1 MFGARSGLRQK
12 LANFLA
18 LALACANRSR
28 TFWRSFRRP
37 PTARV
42 VLIRIPNEP
51 FGIRIPLARKS
62 ARDIEDFRAMAF
74 PRIAKQSCGNR
85 IIRQ

>member
-1 MFGARSGLRQK
+1 
-12 LANFLA
+12 
-18 LALACANRSR
+18 
-28 TFWRSFRRP
+28 
-37 PTARV
+37 
-42 VLIRIPNEP
+42 IRIPNES

-85 IIRQ
+85 MRRWDTKFKGIASWLKWIGRSIFRVCESGAQSKCRFLDFF

>member
-1 MFGARSGLRQK
+1 
-12 LANFLA
+12 
-18 LALACANRSR
+18 
-28 TFWRSFRRP
+28 
-37 PTARV
+37 
-42 VLIRIPNEP
+42 RIPNES

-85 IIRQ
+85 MIGDGAIRRKISAVAAVQSANLFVSVL

>member
-1 MFGARSGLRQK
+1 
-12 LANFLA
+12 
-18 LALACANRSR
+18 
-28 TFWRSFRRP
+28 
-37 PTARV
+37 
-42 VLIRIPNEP
+42 RIPNES

-85 IIRQ
+85 MIGKFRSKRRDEFRPQQIKYILSSQRYGATLTAATT